1 MENCVYRFLDEDYK
15 TIYVGKAKDLIKRL
29 KNHKHLPKECYDET
43 VIIEYCK
50 CISEDDSLFLERYL
64 ISKLKPK
71 YNATHK
77 NHNIKMVLDELENGL
92 WIELDKNILNK
103 PRKEI
108 QKIQH
113 EIKKETI
120 KQKKSMGRFEYSKN
134 KTINDLIKN
143 YDITES
149 NNKKARELFYEKQEK
164 IRQSLTRKE
173 KEERLKALINKR
185 KVV

>member
-1 MENCVYRFLDEDYK
+1 MRNCVYKFLDKDHK
-15 TIYVGKAKDLIKRL
+15 TIYVGKAKDLINRL
-29 KNHKHLPKECYDET
+29 KNHNHLPKECYEET
-43 VIIEYCK
+43 FFIEYSECVT
-50 CISEDDSLFLERYL
+50 EDDSLFLERYL

-71 YNATHK
+71 YNTIHIK
-77 NHNIKMVLDELENGL
+77 SNITTVLLEFENKF

-103 PRKEI
+103 TKKEI
-108 QKIQH
+108 QEIQRK
-113 EIKKETI
+113 IKKETI
-120 KQKKSMGRFEYSKN
+120 KQQKSIGRFEYTTDRK
-134 KTINDLIKN
+134 INDLIKN